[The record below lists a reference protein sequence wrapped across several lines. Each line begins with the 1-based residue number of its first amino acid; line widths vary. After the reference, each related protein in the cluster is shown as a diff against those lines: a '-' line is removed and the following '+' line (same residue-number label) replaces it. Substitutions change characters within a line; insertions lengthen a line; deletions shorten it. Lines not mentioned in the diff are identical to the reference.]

1 MIITHDPHRP
11 GAGSRQVLHD
21 YVLRSDGTLPVVIGV
36 FNTIGTTPA
45 EAMRGMEL
53 MRDASRASIAFQHI
67 TINPRHNLSGR
78 QRDLAVSRILR
89 MLGAEDHS
97 YVLVEHHKE
106 RATPDRANHHFHL
119 VIGHVGPNLKAL
131 DMSHSYAR
139 LEAVARSLEIDFG
152 EELTTTRR
160 PKAVAYFARRMGR
173 DDVADQVLKMAS
185 EFGETMPQAAISRTR
200 RHWAKAHGIEIA
212 KARHEIET
220 AWRSS
225 DCASSFERAI
235 AECGYVLTP
244 GLKDGVWIV
253 MSGRLQLGALNRF
266 LRHPQD
272 EVAARMAD
280 AVRAHHNPE
289 GDLGLVYVVEPN
301 ISPSNPNDR
310 MSEPV
315 FSERWTE
322 PSSNDLVIADP
333 DPVDIDPDDAAVR
346 HVLEDSRK
354 RVAESF
360 IISKASTIEPEEPAE
375 LIRKREAYRS
385 ALRAARD
392 AGNREEAA
400 RKELRKLEA
409 ERPKT
414 IFTRIASRLTGR
426 LAKLDA
432 SYEEAKRVHE
442 AAKKD
447 LRFRERHAQSLKV
460 ALASGEAAWEK
471 EQRETDQKSVLLVHG
486 NEPDLGRNRPRG
498 VTNDRNGQR
507 EDKPR
512 SWPDLRN
519 P

>member
-11 GAGSRQVLHD
+11 GSDSRQVLHD
-21 YVLRSDGTLPVVIGV
+21 YILRSDGTPPVVIGV

-53 MRDASRASIAFQHI
+53 VRDASRASIAFQHI
-67 TINPRHNLSGR
+67 TINPRHNLNER

-119 VIGHVGPNLKAL
+119 VIGHVGPNLKGL
-131 DMSHSYAR
+131 NMSHSYAR

-152 EELTTTRR
+152 EELTPTTR
-160 PKAVAYFARRMGR
+160 PKAVAYFARRMAR
-173 DDVADQVLKMAS
+173 DDVAERVLEMAS
-185 EFGETMPQAAISRTR
+185 QTGETMPRSAISRSR
-200 RHWAKAHGIEIA
+200 RRWAKIHGIDIA
-212 KARHEIET
+212 RARQNVES

-235 AECGYVLTP
+235 AEFGYALRP

-266 LRHPQD
+266 LHLPQD
-272 EVAARMAD
+272 EVAARMED

-289 GDLGLVYVVEPN
+289 GGLGLVSVIEPN

-333 DPVDIDPDDAAVR
+333 DSVDIDSDDAAVR
-346 HVLEDSRK
+346 HVLEGSRK

-360 IISKASTIEPEEPAE
+360 IISKAPTIEPEEPAA
-375 LIRKREAYRS
+375 LIRKREAYKS
-385 ALRAARD
+385 AVQAARD

-400 RKELRKLEA
+400 RKELRQLET
-409 ERPKT
+409 ERPRT
-414 IFTRIASRLTGR
+414 IFTRITSRLTGG
-426 LAKLDA
+426 A
-432 SYEEAKRVHE
+432 
-442 AAKKD
+442 
-447 LRFRERHAQSLKV
+447 
-460 ALASGEAAWEK
+460 GET
-471 EQRETDQKSVLLVHG
+471 RCFI
-486 NEPDLGRNRPRG
+486 
-498 VTNDRNGQR
+498 
-507 EDKPR
+507 
-512 SWPDLRN
+512 
-519 P
+519 